1 MGKKRKKT
9 TTTTTTTSF
18 HLQRKLSI
26 TRPQNRP
33 CDPTIEFTP
42 KRERKKK
49 IWVRRNKKGFSA
61 RVKKGTQ
68 FIALPLKWTRK
79 ISRPPKLP
87 IILPPSPLM
96 CPPITQLDSFVFPVT
111 KCVTSYTCSGFIML
125 GRIQVSGV
133 S

>member
-9 TTTTTTTSF
+9 TTTSKENCPLHDHKTD
-18 HLQRKLSI
+18 LVIQLLNL
-26 TRPQNRP
+26 P
-33 CDPTIEFTP
+33 P
-42 KRERKKK
+42 KEKERKK

-68 FIALPLKWTRK
+68 FIALSLKWTRK

-111 KCVTSYTCSGFIML
+111 KCVTFYTCSGFIML